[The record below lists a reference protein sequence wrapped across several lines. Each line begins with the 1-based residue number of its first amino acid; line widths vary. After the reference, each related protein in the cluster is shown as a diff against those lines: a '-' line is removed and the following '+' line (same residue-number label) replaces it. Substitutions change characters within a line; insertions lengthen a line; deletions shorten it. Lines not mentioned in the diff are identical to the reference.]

1 MLIAWHGTASFRIAW
16 HSVAL
21 HYAASH
27 GAASHRTAWLRISCH
42 ALALLR
48 LPRIAPHAVA
58 SYRTSSHRVPEHGS
72 ASLCFALL
80 VMPWLCI
87 VLQDVVGMTGH
98 GRTWQDMVEV
108 AQDVSSYCMIG
119 LSWLF
124 FASLHFL
131 LFAWSRGVYPW
142 MICGLQI
149 WCLIGKKYSDRGRG
163 GVFSWMICG
172 PGLPRLPDA
181 CLGKRAC
188 RCREWAREGG

>member
-48 LPRIAPHAVA
+48 IARHAMALHCVA
-58 SYRTSSHRVPEHGS
+58 
-72 ASLCFALL
+72 
-80 VMPWLCI
+80 
-87 VLQDVVGMTGH
+87 
-98 GRTWQDMVEV
+98 GRGRHDRAWQDIVEV

-131 LFAWSRGVYPW
+131 LFVCPRGVYPW

-163 GVFSWMICG
+163 GVFPWMICG

>member
-1 MLIAWHGTASFRIAW
+1 MASYLMPCLGSA
-16 HSVAL
+16 SVAT
-21 HYAASH
+21 HRASCRSFVSH
-27 GAASHRTAWLRISCH
+27 FFASCARAWICV
-42 ALALLR
+42 ALLR
-48 LPRIAPHAVA
+48 IARHAMALHCVA
-58 SYRTSSHRVPEHGS
+58 
-72 ASLCFALL
+72 
-80 VMPWLCI
+80 
-87 VLQDVVGMTGH
+87 
-98 GRTWQDMVEV
+98 GRGRHDRAWQDMVEV

-163 GVFSWMICG
+163 GVFPWMICG

-188 RCREWAREGG
+188 RCREWAQEGG